1 MELQTVEKKYG
12 RSLAAFAASECE
24 LMRFARRVIRYTEKS
39 EGAKLELLFSLP
51 GIYAMELCFGGKKI
65 RLIKEGDVF
74 RTMGRSEKSR
84 ILLSVTIED
93 QDALGKLAAGKCTV
107 NQCAAQGRLTFRGSI
122 RFFCVF
128 TRICN
133 EGDKVLLSSG
143 RYGALYRTEKQEYV

>member
-12 RSLAAFAASECE
+12 RSIAAFAATECE
-24 LMRFARRVIRYTEKS
+24 LMKLARRVIRCTEKS

-51 GIYAMELCFGGKKI
+51 GIYAMELCFGGAKI

-74 RTMGRSEKSR
+74 RLMERSEKSS
-84 ILLSVTIED
+84 ILLSVTVLD
-93 QDALGKLAAGKCTV
+93 QDALKKLALGKCTV
-107 NQCAAQGRLTFRGSI
+107 NQCAAQGRLIYRGST

-133 EGDKVLLSSG
+133 EGDKALLSGG
-143 RYGALYRTEKQEYV
+143 RYRSLYRTEKQENI